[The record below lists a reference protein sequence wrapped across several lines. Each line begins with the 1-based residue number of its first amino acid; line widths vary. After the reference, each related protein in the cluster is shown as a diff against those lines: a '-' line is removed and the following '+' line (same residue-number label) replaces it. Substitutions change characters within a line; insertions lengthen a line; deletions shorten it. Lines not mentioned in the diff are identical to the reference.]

1 MCDVDRTPEGLL
13 VCRDTG
19 EVLGVEFD
27 HHSYH
32 ETPQFEP
39 FTPAVHGLYVN
50 VRRPMGPARGFSSP
64 GARDRV
70 KTSKFNA
77 REYPLVKVLKFV
89 SEVAGLLELPSIV
102 VYDSAITL
110 RKLYSSKNAVSECT
124 VAAVIL
130 HSLASR
136 GFSVPHQLYDL
147 FDCSRGEVTSELYR
161 LQRVLGSSTK
171 RASLLEALEGKVEE
185 LCAAT
190 GCGDAELARR
200 FVRRLYEVDKM
211 FVQSFTVPT
220 LAQAAVY
227 LAARLRGVKIP
238 LYMDVYM
245 RVMRKLASRGLKL
258 EVKVK
263 CS

>member
-1 MCDVDRTPEGLL
+1 MCEVTTTPEGLR
-13 VCRDTG
+13 VCLDTG

-27 HHSYH
+27 HHSYA

-39 FTPAVHGLYVN
+39 FTPAVHGLYVD
-50 VRRPMGPARGFSSP
+50 VRRPMGPAIGFSSP

-89 SEVAGLLELPSIV
+89 SEVAGLLELPRIV
-102 VYDSAITL
+102 VHDSAVTL
-110 RKLYSSKNAVSECT
+110 RRLYSSKNAVTECT

-136 GFSVPHQLYDL
+136 GFSVPPQLYDL
-147 FDCSRGEVTSELYR
+147 FSCSRGEITTEAYR
-161 LQRVLGSSTK
+161 LQRMLGLTFK

-185 LCAAT
+185 LCAAVN
-190 GCGDAELARR
+190 CGDAELARR
-200 FVRRLYEVDKM
+200 FVRRLYEVDRLL
-211 FVQSFTVPT
+211 VQSFTMPT
-220 LAQAAVY
+220 LARAAVY

-238 LYMDVYM
+238 RYMDVYV
-245 RVMRKLASRGLKL
+245 RVMRKLESRGLKV
-258 EVKVK
+258 EVKVR

>member
-1 MCDVDRTPEGLL
+1 MCEVTTTPEGLR
-13 VCRDTG
+13 VCLDTG

-32 ETPQFEP
+32 ENPHHEP
-39 FTPAVHGLYVN
+39 FTPAIHGLFVD

-77 REYPLVKVLKFV
+77 REYALVKILKFV
-89 SEVAGLLELPSIV
+89 SEVAGLLELPPIV
-102 VYDSAITL
+102 VYDSAVTL
-110 RKLYSSKNAVSECT
+110 RRLYSSKNVVSECT
-124 VAAVIL
+124 IAAVIL

-136 GFSVPHQLYDL
+136 GFSVPHQFYDL

-161 LQRVLGSSTK
+161 LQRVLGLTFK
-171 RASLLEALEGKVEE
+171 RASLLEVLEGKVEE
-185 LCAAT
+185 FCAAVN
-190 GCGDAELARR
+190 CGDAELARR
-200 FVRRLYEVDKM
+200 FVRRLYEVDRLL
-211 FVQSFTVPT
+211 VQSFTVPT
-220 LAQAAVY
+220 LARAAVY

-238 LYMDVYM
+238 QYMDVYM
-245 RVMRKLASRGLKL
+245 RVMKKLESRGLKV
-258 EVKVK
+258 EVKVR

>member
-1 MCDVDRTPEGLL
+1 MCEVTTTPEGLR
-13 VCRDTG
+13 VCLDTG

-27 HHSYH
+27 HHSYT

-50 VRRPMGPARGFSSP
+50 VKRPMGPARGFSSP

-102 VYDSAITL
+102 VYDSAVTL
-110 RKLYSSKNAVSECT
+110 RRLYSSKNAVSECS

-136 GFSVPHQLYDL
+136 GFSVPHQFYGL

-161 LQRVLGSSTK
+161 LQRVLGLTFK

-185 LCAAT
+185 LCVAT

-200 FVRRLYEVDKM
+200 FVRRLYEVDRLL
-211 FVQSFTVPT
+211 VQSFTVPT

-227 LAARLRGVKIP
+227 LAARLRGAKIP
-238 LYMDVYM
+238 QYMDMYV